1 MTSQRTEALAGD
13 DAAHV
18 ERQREWVRGHFKPEF
33 QDRYE
38 TIDGKLRII
47 QALLTP
53 GMIEPDETWK
63 LQSLGITFGDVLAQK
78 LGLTWIVVDDAIG
91 RDPALQDAESG
102 LIIFVLTMISKRVE
116 TGEEID
122 VHGLYND
129 ALKLVTEQRTRHKA
143 ASASAV
149 TDDAEPASS

>member
-33 QDRYE
+33 RHRYE
-38 TIDGKLRII
+38 TVDGKLRII

-63 LQSLGITFGDVLAQK
+63 LQSLGITFGDALAQE
-78 LGLTWIVVDDAIG
+78 LGLAWTVVDDAVG
-91 RDPALQDAESG
+91 RDPALRDAESG

-116 TGEEID
+116 NGEEID
-122 VHGLYND
+122 VRDLFDGSV
-129 ALKLVTEQRTRHKA
+129 KLVEEQRQRHR
-143 ASASAV
+143 
-149 TDDAEPASS
+149 DANTKRCDG